1 MAKEV
6 IFDPDYTHGVLR
18 EFYIRRLV
26 AGGTKRESISM
37 PPHKID
43 QHCLQYGALMR
54 AFLGVLADRG
64 DIDPAKLKPT
74 AADKARAPIPVET
87 TLIKPAKP
95 PVAKPQKAPELK
107 KAAPEA
113 LPAPAAPVTSG
124 PRVRERTR
132 SRS

>member
-6 IFDPDYTHGVLR
+6 IFDPDYIHGVLR

-26 AGGTKRESISM
+26 AGGNKRERISM

-64 DIDPAKLKPT
+64 DIDPTKLKPT
-74 AADKARAPIPVET
+74 AADKARATIPVET
-87 TLIKPAKP
+87 PLIKP
-95 PVAKPQKAPELK
+95 VKPQNAPELK
-107 KAAPEA
+107 QAAPEA